1 MSVKVVIAED
11 HTLVSEG
18 LRAMLSTSPDLEIVG
33 TVDDG
38 NDAVKLAEDGSVDV
52 VLMDIK
58 LAGDTSG
65 IEATRRIKAAAPDT
79 KVVVLSMFTD
89 PATVAEAVKAG
100 ADGYLSK
107 GTSGDEVIR
116 AIHKVIEGSSVLDP
130 SVTEGVLG
138 RIGRDSPT
146 ALTDRELDVLQRL
159 AHGRSTREV
168 AEDIAVSEET
178 VKSHVKQIFRKLD
191 VRDRTQAV
199 AEALRRGLV
208 H

>member
-1 MSVKVVIAED
+1 MSIRVLIAED

-18 LRAMLSTSPDLEIVG
+18 LQAMLATAKELEVVG
-33 TVDDG
+33 AVDAG
-38 NDAVKLAEDGSVDV
+38 SEAVRLVEAGAIDV
-52 VLMDIK
+52 VLMDLK
-58 LAGDTSG
+58 LSDEMSG
-65 IEATRRIKAAAPDT
+65 IEATRLIKERTPAT

-89 PATVAEAVKAG
+89 PGTVAEAVKAG

-107 GTSGDEVIR
+107 GTSGDEVITAVR
-116 AIHKVIEGSSVLDP
+116 KVMEGRSVLDP

-138 RIGRDSPT
+138 RIGRDAPA

-168 AEDIAVSEET
+168 ADDLGVADET
-178 VKSHVKQIFRKLD
+178 VKSHVKQIFKKLD

-199 AEALRRGLV
+199 AEALRRGIV

>member
-1 MSVKVVIAED
+1 
-11 HTLVSEG
+11 
-18 LRAMLSTSPDLEIVG
+18 MLSAADELEVVG
-33 TVDDG
+33 AVDAG
-38 NDAVKLAEDGSVDV
+38 SEAVRLAEADPIDV
-52 VLMDIK
+52 VLMDLK
-58 LAGDTSG
+58 LSDEMSG
-65 IEATRRIKAAAPDT
+65 IEATRRIKASSPDT

-89 PATVAEAVKAG
+89 PGTVTEAVKAG

-107 GTSGDEVIR
+107 GTSGDDVIT
-116 AIHKVIEGSSVLDP
+116 AIHTVMQGRSVLDP

-138 RIGRDSPT
+138 RIGRDAPT

-159 AHGRSTREV
+159 AHGRSTHEV
-168 AEDIAVSEET
+168 AADIAVSDET
-178 VKSHVKQIFRKLD
+178 VKSHLKQIFRKLD

>member
-1 MSVKVVIAED
+1 MSIRVLIAED

-18 LRAMLSTSPDLEIVG
+18 LRSMLSGADELEVVG
-33 TVDDG
+33 AVDAG
-38 NDAVKLAEDGSVDV
+38 SEAVRVAEADPIDV
-52 VLMDIK
+52 VLMDLK
-58 LAGDTSG
+58 LSDDMSG
-65 IEATRRIKAAAPDT
+65 IEATRRIKQNTPDT
-79 KVVVLSMFTD
+79 KVLVLSMFTD
-89 PATVAEAVKAG
+89 PGTVTEAVKAG

-107 GTSGDEVIR
+107 GTSGDEVIS
-116 AIHKVIEGSSVLDP
+116 AIRNVVEGRSVLDP

-138 RIGRDSPT
+138 RIGRDAPA

-159 AHGRSTREV
+159 AHGRSTHEV
-168 AEDIAVSEET
+168 ADEIGVSDET
-178 VKSHVKQIFRKLD
+178 VKSHLKQIFRKLD

>member
-1 MSVKVVIAED
+1 MTIKVLIAED

-18 LRAMLSTSPDLEIVG
+18 LLAILSATDEVEVVG
-33 TVDDG
+33 TVDAG
-38 NDAVKLAEDGSVDV
+38 ADAIRVVEDDSVDV
-52 VLMDIK
+52 VLMDLK
-58 LAGDTSG
+58 LADDMSG
-65 IEATRRIKAAAPDT
+65 IEATRRIKEKAPDT

-89 PATVAEAVKAG
+89 PATVTEAVKAG

-107 GTSGDEVIR
+107 GTSSREVIS
-116 AIHKVIEGSSVLDP
+116 AINNVAAGRSVLDP

-138 RIGRDSPT
+138 RITRDVP
-146 ALTDRELDVLQRL
+146 AGLTDRELDVLQQL
-159 AHGRSTREV
+159 AHGQSTHEV
-168 AEDIAVSEET
+168 GRAIGISDET
-178 VKSHVKQIFRKLD
+178 VKTHLRQIFRKLG

>member
-1 MSVKVVIAED
+1 MSIKVLIAED

-18 LRAMLSTSPDLEIVG
+18 LQAMLSTTDELEVVAAVNAG
-33 TVDDG
+33 A
-38 NDAVKLAEDGSVDV
+38 DAVRLAQGGSVDV
-52 VLMDIK
+52 VLMDLK
-58 LAGDTSG
+58 LADQMSG
-65 IEATRRIKAAAPDT
+65 IEATRQIKDGAPEV

-89 PATVAEAVKAG
+89 PGTVAEAVKAG

-107 GTSGDEVIR
+107 GTSGDEVIA
-116 AIHKVIEGSSVLDP
+116 AIRNVMDGRSVLDP

-138 RIGRDSPT
+138 RIGRDAPS

-168 AEDIAVSEET
+168 ADEMGVSDET
-178 VKSHVKQIFRKLD
+178 VKSHVKQIFRKLG

>member
-1 MSVKVVIAED
+1 MTIRVLIAED

-18 LRAMLSTSPDLEIVG
+18 LKAMLSTTDELEVVG
-33 TVDDG
+33 AVNAG
-38 NDAVKLAEDGSVDV
+38 ADAVNLAKTGSVDV
-52 VLMDIK
+52 VLMDLK
-58 LAGDTSG
+58 LADQMSG
-65 IEATRRIKAAAPDT
+65 IEATRLIKEGAPGV

-89 PATVAEAVKAG
+89 PGTVAEAVKAG

-107 GTSGDEVIR
+107 GTSGGEVIA
-116 AIHKVIEGSSVLDP
+116 AIRNVMDGRSVLDP

-138 RIGRDSPT
+138 RIGRDAPS

-168 AEDIAVSEET
+168 ADEMGVSDET
-178 VKSHVKQIFRKLD
+178 VKSHVKQIFKKLG

>member
-1 MSVKVVIAED
+1 MSIRVLIAED

-18 LRAMLSTSPDLEIVG
+18 LQAMLATAKELEVVG
-33 TVDDG
+33 AVDAG
-38 NDAVKLAEDGSVDV
+38 SEAVRLVEAGAIDV
-52 VLMDIK
+52 VLMDLK
-58 LAGDTSG
+58 LSDEMSG
-65 IEATRRIKAAAPDT
+65 IEATRLIKERTPTT

-89 PATVAEAVKAG
+89 PGTVAEAVKAG

-107 GTSGDEVIR
+107 GTSGDEVITAVR
-116 AIHKVIEGSSVLDP
+116 KVMEGRSVLDP

-138 RIGRDSPT
+138 RIGRDAPA

-168 AEDIAVSEET
+168 ADDLGVADET
-178 VKSHVKQIFRKLD
+178 VKSHVKQIFKKLN

-199 AEALRRGLV
+199 AEALRRGIV

>member
-1 MSVKVVIAED
+1 MKVRVVIAED

-18 LRAMLSTSPDLEIVG
+18 LRAMLSTSDEIEVVA
-33 TVDDG
+33 TVDAG
-38 NDAVKLAEDGSVDV
+38 EEVVRLAEGGSIDV
-52 VLMDIK
+52 VLMDLK
-58 LAGDTSG
+58 LSDETSG
-65 IEATRRIKAAAPDT
+65 MEATRRIKQSAPET

-89 PATVAEAVKAG
+89 PGTVAEAVKAG

-116 AIHKVIEGSSVLDP
+116 AIKKVMEGSSVLDP

-138 RIGRDSPT
+138 RLGRESPT

-159 AHGRSTREV
+159 AHGRSTKEV
-168 AEDIAVSEET
+168 AGEIAVSEET
-178 VKSHVKQIFRKLD
+178 VKSHVKQIFKKLG

>member
-1 MSVKVVIAED
+1 MSIKVLIAED

-18 LRAMLSTSPDLEIVG
+18 LRSMLSSADEVE
-33 TVDDG
+33 V
-38 NDAVKLAEDGSVDV
+38 VGSVDAGSEAVRLAGDDAIDV
-52 VLMDIK
+52 VLMDLK
-58 LAGDTSG
+58 LSDDMSG
-65 IEATRRIKAAAPDT
+65 IEATRRIKQAAPDT

-89 PATVAEAVKAG
+89 PGTVTEAVKAG

-107 GTSGDEVIR
+107 GTSSEEVIL
-116 AIHKVIEGSSVLDP
+116 AIRNVMEGRSVLDP

-138 RIGRDSPT
+138 RIARDIP
-146 ALTDRELDVLQRL
+146 AGLTDRELDVLQRF
-159 AHGRSTREV
+159 AHGRSTHEV
-168 AEDIAVSEET
+168 AREIGVSDET
-178 VKSHVKQIFRKLD
+178 VKSHLKQIFRKLG

>member
-1 MSVKVVIAED
+1 MSIRVLIAED

-18 LRAMLSTSPDLEIVG
+18 LQAMLATAKELEVVG
-33 TVDDG
+33 AVDAG
-38 NDAVKLAEDGSVDV
+38 GEAVRLVEAGAIDV
-52 VLMDIK
+52 VLMDLK
-58 LAGDTSG
+58 LSDEMSG
-65 IEATRRIKAAAPDT
+65 IEATRLIKERTPTT

-89 PATVAEAVKAG
+89 PGTVAEAVKAG

-107 GTSGDEVIR
+107 GTSGDEVITAVR
-116 AIHKVIEGSSVLDP
+116 KVMEGRSVLDP

-138 RIGRDSPT
+138 RIGRDAPA

-168 AEDIAVSEET
+168 ADDLGVADET
-178 VKSHVKQIFRKLD
+178 VKSHVKQIFKKLN

-199 AEALRRGLV
+199 AEALRRGIV

>member
-1 MSVKVVIAED
+1 MTVRVLIAED

-18 LRAMLSTSPDLEIVG
+18 LRAMLSTSEEIEVVG
-33 TVDDG
+33 TVDAG
-38 NDAVKLAEDGSVDV
+38 EEAIRRVESGAVDV
-52 VLMDIK
+52 VLMDLK
-58 LAGDTSG
+58 LSDDTSG
-65 IEATRRIKAAAPDT
+65 LDATRRIKRSAPNT

-89 PATVAEAVKAG
+89 PGTVAEAVKAG

-116 AIHKVIEGSSVLDP
+116 AIKKVMEGNSVLDP

-138 RIGRDSPT
+138 RMGRESPT

-159 AHGRSTREV
+159 AHGRSTKEV
-168 AEDIAVSEET
+168 AAEIAVSEET
-178 VKSHVKQIFRKLD
+178 VKSHVKQIFKKLG